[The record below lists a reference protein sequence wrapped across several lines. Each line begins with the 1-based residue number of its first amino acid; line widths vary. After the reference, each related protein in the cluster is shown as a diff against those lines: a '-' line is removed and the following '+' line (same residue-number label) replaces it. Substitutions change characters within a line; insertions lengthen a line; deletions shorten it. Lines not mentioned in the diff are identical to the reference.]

1 MPHLYVMERTMKD
14 NEHRLKPTVFVE
26 AVPELA
32 VLRRRFLKRE
42 SAVDAPEADHGNAM
56 WADQP
61 RPATRDER
69 RG

>member
-1 MPHLYVMERTMKD
+1 MKD

-32 VLRRRFLKRE
+32 MLRRRFLLRDLASDAIE
-42 SAVDAPEADHGNAM
+42 SRHGAAIS
-56 WADQP
+56 ADQTG
-61 RPATRDER
+61 PATRDER

>member
-1 MPHLYVMERTMKD
+1 MKGND
-14 NEHRLKPTVFVE
+14 YRLKPTVYVE

-32 VLRRRFLKRE
+32 MLRRRFMQRE
-42 SAVDAPEADHGNAM
+42 PSANAPATDHANTL

-61 RPATRDER
+61 GPATRDER

>member
-1 MPHLYVMERTMKD
+1 MKD

-32 VLRRRFLKRE
+32 MLRRRFLLRE
-42 SAVDAPEADHGNAM
+42 FAPDAVEPRHRNTM
-56 WADQP
+56 SADQP
-61 RPATRDER
+61 GPAARDDR